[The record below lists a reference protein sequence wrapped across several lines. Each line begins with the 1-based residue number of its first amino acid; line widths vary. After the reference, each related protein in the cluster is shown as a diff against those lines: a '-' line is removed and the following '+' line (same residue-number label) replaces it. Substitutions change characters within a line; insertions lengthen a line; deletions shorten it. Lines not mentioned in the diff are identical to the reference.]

1 MLKKRTHVYPI
12 GELEM
17 TKPIASM
24 FGVALASLTL
34 VTPPAGAAAL
44 GDQVQ
49 LSQSAWSDE
58 VSSHRKRHRRVR
70 VYAKYRIYDG
80 PRACEAVVFPKSHLC
95 YEPATLFGLPL
106 PGLWVPR

>member
-1 MLKKRTHVYPI
+1 
-12 GELEM
+12 M

-24 FGVALASLTL
+24 FGVALASLML